1 MRIIVNSRPLDTQQ
15 GQTLHALLVALD
27 LDPDVVVVER
37 NQDIVPGTAFAAT
50 VLQEDDRLEILSFVG
65 GG

>member
-1 MRIIVNSRPLDTQQ
+1 MRIVVNSRPLDTAQ
-15 GQTLHALLVALD
+15 GQTLHALLVSLD

-37 NQDIVPGTAFAAT
+37 NQAIVPGADFAAT
-50 VLQEDDRLEILSFVG
+50 LLQEGDRLEVLSFVG